1 MAASF
6 LKNVFVKHVE
16 PKKGEP
22 AKRAHG
28 TSGLAF
34 DSLHTEGFLCRS
46 HQPKVLIHQ
55 TFRQLTAAFISGN
68 GLQSVCV
75 LYV

>member
-1 MAASF
+1 MAMETQ
-6 LKNVFVKHVE
+6 KM
-16 PKKGEP
+16 GG
-22 AKRAHG
+22 RAV
-28 TSGLAF
+28 
-34 DSLHTEGFLCRS
+34 
-46 HQPKVLIHQ
+46 QPKVLIHQ